1 MNPEEFRKLVKDAL
15 EHLYDTAYLE
25 VHPLLTQVSGAAT
38 ANRSTRAQALRS
50 ILKDGVEELRPPE
63 GLSSGSPEWR
73 SYLVLRCRYIQG
85 MTIGQVENEL
95 GLGRRQLQR
104 EIRKGLE
111 ALASMLW
118 ASHRVEIDSFP
129 AAEAASVIPPPDLEN
144 ELDPLE
150 MELNQWK
157 LTLQNCDVHSLVN
170 DTLWL
175 LRSTMGQNQT
185 DIQVDLPAMLPPVF
199 VDATLT
205 RQALFKIMRLMI
217 QNSED
222 TLSLTATPNDNFVAI
237 QMRNSD
243 CLHCLD
249 ESDWQAAQRIFHDQG
264 GSLDAENNPSPG
276 FQITIRL
283 PLAGQTRILVIDDNQ
298 GTLQLFE
305 RYLTPHH
312 YEVKK
317 AQGGSEALAMVTESP
332 PDLIILDVMMPTMDG
347 WQVLRSLKQ
356 NPITEHTPVIVCSV
370 LKEHELA
377 ISLGARAYLKKP
389 VDRLELLA
397 TLEQILRQ

>member
-1 MNPEEFRKLVKDAL
+1 MELEEFRKLVKDAL

-25 VHPLLTQVSGAAT
+25 VHPLLTQISGVT
-38 ANRSTRAQALRS
+38 TVNRSTRAQALRG
-50 ILKDGVEELRPPE
+50 ILRDAVEELRPPE
-63 GLSSGSPEWR
+63 GIPSGSPEWR

-85 MTIGQVENEL
+85 MTIGQVEDEL
-95 GLGRRQLQR
+95 GLSRRQLQR
-104 EIRKGLE
+104 ETLKGLE

-118 ASHRVEIDSFP
+118 EHHRINTDSLPAVESALGMP
-129 AAEAASVIPPPDLEN
+129 LPDLEN

-150 MELNQWK
+150 MELEQWK

-175 LRSTMGQNQT
+175 LRSTIEQSQT
-185 DIQVDLPAMLPPVF
+185 NVQVDFPVTLPPVF

-217 QNSED
+217 QNTQDS
-222 TLSLTATPNDNFVAI
+222 LSLTAIPDNGFIVI
-237 QMRNSD
+237 QMHNTD
-243 CLHCLD
+243 CTHCLD
-249 ESDWQAAQRIFHDQG
+249 ESGWQAAQRIFHEQG
-264 GSLDAENNPSPG
+264 GSMDVENSPSLG

-283 PLAGQTRILVIDDNQ
+283 PMAGQTRILIVDDNQ
-298 GTLQLFE
+298 ATLQLFE
-305 RYLTPHH
+305 RYLAPHH
-312 YEVKK
+312 YEVRK
-317 AQGGSEALAMVTESP
+317 AQGGLEALSMVAENR

-356 NPITEHTPVIVCSV
+356 NPGTEKIPIIVCSV
-370 LKEHELA
+370 LKEPELA

-397 TLEQILRQ
+397 TLERILHP